1 MPTPLQPKTI
11 VDAPFELLLPD
22 TNTGGASVLMIGSTR
37 CGKTTALKWILKKY
51 FKDHIGVVFSE
62 SARSPAYAD
71 MKNKNLPLSSAW
83 IPELIKDMYKINKDT
98 KNHYDFMVILDDMP
112 SVKFD
117 KELLKLTTIYRNSN
131 LSSICCVQS
140 PSLLTPTQRSNFNFV
155 CIFKSNT
162 TSQTEANI
170 KAYLRGVFPETAN
183 YEIKIRAMT
192 EMLEDHHF
200 IFLDNLNGTIQR
212 CKIDLGK

>member
-1 MPTPLQPKTI
+1 MPTALQPNTI
-11 VDAPFELLLPD
+11 VDAPFELKLPD
-22 TNTGGASVLMIGSTR
+22 VATGGASVLMIGSTR
-37 CGKTTALKWILKKY
+37 CGKTTALKYILKKY

-71 MKNKNLPLSSAW
+71 MKHKNLPLSSAW
-83 IPELIKDMYKINKDT
+83 VPELIKDMYKINKDT

-112 SVKFD
+112 SVKFE

-155 CIFKSNT
+155 MLFKSNT
-162 TSQTEANI
+162 TAQTEANI
-170 KAYLRGVFPETAN
+170 KAYLRGVFPQGAN
-183 YEIKIRAMT
+183 YEEKIRAMT
-192 EMLEDHHF
+192 QMCEDHHF
-200 IFLDNLNGTIQR
+200 ILIDNLNGTIQR

>member
-1 MPTPLQPKTI
+1 MPTPLQPKGI
-11 VDAPFELLLPD
+11 VDAPFELHLPD
-22 TNTGGASVLMIGSTR
+22 VATGGASVLMIGSTR
-37 CGKTTALKWILKKY
+37 CGKTTALKYILKQY

-83 IPELIKDMYKINKDT
+83 IPSLIKDMYKINKDT

-112 SVKFD
+112 TVKFD

-140 PSLLTPTQRSNFNFV
+140 PSLLTPTQKSNFNFV
-155 CIFKSNT
+155 FLFQANT
-162 TSQTEANI
+162 TSQMETNI
-170 KAYLRGVFPETAN
+170 KSYLRGVWPDGWS
-183 YEIKIRAMT
+183 YEMKIRAYAEMT
-192 EMLEDHHF
+192 NDHYF
-200 IFLDNLNGTIQR
+200 IFIDNLEGKIYR

>member
-11 VDAPFELLLPD
+11 IDAPFELHLPD
-22 TNTGGASVLMIGSTR
+22 VKTGGASVLMIGSTR
-37 CGKTTALKWILKKY
+37 CGKTTALKYILKKY
-51 FKDHIGVVFSE
+51 FKDHIGVIFSE
-62 SARSPAYAD
+62 SAKSPAYQD
-71 MKNKNLPLSSAW
+71 MKNPNLPLSSAW
-83 IPELIKDMYKINKDT
+83 IPALIKDMYQINKET

-140 PSLLTPTQRSNFNFV
+140 PALLTPTARSNFNFV
-155 CIFKSNT
+155 FLFHANT
-162 TSQTEANI
+162 TAQMEANI
-170 KAYLRGVFPETAN
+170 KAYLRGIWPDGWN
-183 YEIKIRAMT
+183 YEMKIRAYA
-192 EMLEDHHF
+192 EMVADHHF
-200 IFLDNLNGTIQR
+200 IFIDNLEGKIYR

>member
-11 VDAPFELLLPD
+11 VDAPFELHLPD
-22 TNTGGASVLMIGSTR
+22 TATGGASVLMIGSTR
-37 CGKTTALKWILKKY
+37 CGKTTALKYILKKY
-51 FKDHIGVVFSE
+51 FKDHIGVIFSE

-83 IPELIKDMYKINKDT
+83 VPALIKDMYQINKDT

-112 SVKFD
+112 SVKFE

-131 LSSICCVQS
+131 LSSICCIQS
-140 PSLLTPTQRSNFNFV
+140 PSLLTPVQKSNFNFV
-155 CIFKSNT
+155 FLFKANT
-162 TSQTEANI
+162 TSQMEANI
-170 KAYLRGVFPETAN
+170 KAYLRGIWPEGWN
-183 YEIKIRAMT
+183 YEKKIQAYT
-192 EMLEDHHF
+192 EMTDDHHF
-200 IFLDNLNGTIQR
+200 IFIDNLEGKIYR

>member
-1 MPTPLQPKTI
+1 MPTPLQPATI
-11 VDAPFELLLPD
+11 VDAPFELHLPD
-22 TNTGGASVLMIGSTR
+22 TSTGGASVLMIGSTR
-37 CGKTTALKWILKKY
+37 CGKTTALKYILKKY
-51 FKDHIGVVFSE
+51 FKEHIGVVFSE

-83 IPELIKDMYKINKDT
+83 VPELIKDMYKINKDT

-155 CIFKSNT
+155 LLFKSNT
-162 TSQTEANI
+162 TAQTEANI

-183 YEIKIRAMT
+183 YEMKIRAMSQ
-192 EMLEDHHF
+192 MLEDHHF
-200 IFLDNLNGTIQR
+200 IFLDNLNGSIQR
-212 CKIDLGK
+212 CKIDIGK